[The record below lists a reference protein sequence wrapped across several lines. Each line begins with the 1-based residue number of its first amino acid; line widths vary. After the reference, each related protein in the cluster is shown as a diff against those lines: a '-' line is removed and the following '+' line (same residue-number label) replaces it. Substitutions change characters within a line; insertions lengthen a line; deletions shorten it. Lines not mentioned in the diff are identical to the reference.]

1 MDAAPQSLLD
11 ECVHHERN
19 ALRAVDRRIFV
30 DEELFELEQKK
41 IWQKIWVYVAHES
54 QLPKPKDY
62 LTAWIGRT
70 PIVVNRDKNG
80 ALNAFVNICSHRGAT
95 LVRTSKGSANNF
107 VCSFHGWAFNA
118 KGDLLSVMNEEGAG
132 YPSDFD
138 KTKRGL
144 VKVRLQSYRGFLFAT
159 LNPDAEPLEDQ
170 LAESKTFIDLVVDQS
185 PQGIELLQGRSVY
198 TYNGNWKLQ
207 VENGV
212 DGYHVDT
219 VHANYVQMIKNR
231 ARINAESK
239 GMKVLAVGD
248 FTRNRGGYYDLKNG
262 HTVIWTEITNPQDR
276 PVYAARE
283 DIEARLGA
291 EKAKWAVYR
300 SRNLLIYPNVFIMD
314 QMGTQVRVFRPIS
327 VDKTEVTIYCF
338 APVGEAP
345 AEREKRIRQYEDF
358 FNASGMATPDDLTEF
373 NASQIGCENHDVM
386 RWSDM
391 TRGAA
396 HEVVGAD
403 ADAAALGIHPGS
415 SGARV
420 SDEGIFVAQH
430 QRWLELMQAE

>member
-1 MDAAPQSLLD
+1 MKSCSSSNRKNLA
-11 ECVHHERN
+11 
-19 ALRAVDRRIFV
+19 
-30 DEELFELEQKK
+30 
-41 IWQKIWVYVAHES
+41 KIWVYVAHES

-118 KGDLLSVMNEEGAG
+118 KGDLLSVMNEDGAG
-132 YPSDFD
+132 YPGDFD
-138 KTKRGL
+138 KARRGL

-159 LNPDAEPLEDQ
+159 LNPEAEPLEDQ
-170 LAESKTFIDLVVDQS
+170 LAESKTFLDLVVDQS
-185 PQGIELLQGRSVY
+185 PQGLEVLQGRSVY

-207 VENGV
+207 AENGV

-262 HTVIWTEITNPQDR
+262 HTVIWTDITNPQDR

-314 QMGTQVRVFRPIS
+314 QMGTQIRVFRPLS

-338 APVGEAP
+338 APVGEP
-345 AEREKRIRQYEDF
+345 AVERDKRIRQYEDF

-391 TRGAA
+391 SRGAA
-396 HEVVGAD
+396 HEASVPTLTPQRWAYTR
-403 ADAAALGIHPGS
+403 AAV
-415 SGARV
+415 ARV
-420 SDEGIFVAQH
+420 SRTKAFSWPSTSAGSS
-430 QRWLELMQAE
+430 

>member
-300 SRNLLIYPNVFIMD
+300 SRNLLVYPNVFIMD

-373 NASQIGCENHDVM
+373 NASQIGCKNYDVM

>member
-1 MDAAPQSLLD
+1 MDTAPQSLLD

-159 LNPDAEPLEDQ
+159 LNPEAEPLEDQ

-185 PQGIELLQGRSVY
+185 PQGIEVLQGRSVY

-276 PVYAARE
+276 PVWAAHE
-283 DIEARLGA
+283 EIEARLGPT
-291 EKAKWAVYR
+291 KAKWAVYR
-300 SRNLLIYPNVFIMD
+300 SRNLLVYPNMFLMD
-314 QMGTQVRVFRPIS
+314 QMGTQIRVFRPIS

-338 APVGEAP
+338 GPVGEAP
-345 AEREKRIRQYEDF
+345 AERAKRIRQYEDF

-373 NASQIGCENHDVM
+373 NASQIGCKNYDVM

-403 ADAAALGIHPGS
+403 ADAAELGIHPGS

>member
-159 LNPDAEPLEDQ
+159 LNPEAEPLEDQ

-185 PQGIELLQGRSVY
+185 PQGIEVLQGRSVY

-314 QMGTQVRVFRPIS
+314 QMGTQIRVFRPIS

-338 APVGEAP
+338 GPVGEAP
-345 AEREKRIRQYEDF
+345 VERAKRIRQYEDF

-373 NASQIGCENHDVM
+373 NASQIGCKNYDVM

-403 ADAAALGIHPGS
+403 TDAAALGIHPGS

>member
-80 ALNAFVNICSHRGAT
+80 ELNAFVNICSHRGAT

-185 PQGIELLQGRSVY
+185 PQGIEVLQGRSVY

-291 EKAKWAVYR
+291 EKAKWAVLR

-314 QMGTQVRVFRPIS
+314 QMGTQIRVFRPIS

-338 APVGEAP
+338 GPVGEAP
-345 AEREKRIRQYEDF
+345 VEREKRIRQYEDF

-373 NASQIGCENHDVM
+373 NASQIGCKNYDVM

>member
-314 QMGTQVRVFRPIS
+314 QMGTQIRVFRPIS

-338 APVGEAP
+338 GPVGEAP
-345 AEREKRIRQYEDF
+345 VEREKRIRQYEDF

-373 NASQIGCENHDVM
+373 NASQIGCKNYDVM

>member
-11 ECVHHERN
+11 ECVHHERD

-107 VCSFHGWAFNA
+107 VCSFHGWAFNT

-144 VKVRLQSYRGFLFAT
+144 VKVHLQSYRGFLFAT

-185 PQGIELLQGRSVY
+185 PQGIEVLQGRSVY

-314 QMGTQVRVFRPIS
+314 QMGTQIRVFRPIS

-338 APVGEAP
+338 GPVGEAP
-345 AEREKRIRQYEDF
+345 VERAKRIRQYEDF

-373 NASQIGCENHDVM
+373 NASQIGCKNYDVM

-403 ADAAALGIHPGS
+403 TDAAALGIHPGS

>member
-1 MDAAPQSLLD
+1 
-11 ECVHHERN
+11 
-19 ALRAVDRRIFV
+19 
-30 DEELFELEQKK
+30 
-41 IWQKIWVYVAHES
+41 
-54 QLPKPKDY
+54 
-62 LTAWIGRT
+62 
-70 PIVVNRDKNG
+70 
-80 ALNAFVNICSHRGAT
+80 
-95 LVRTSKGSANNF
+95 
-107 VCSFHGWAFNA
+107 
-118 KGDLLSVMNEEGAG
+118 
-132 YPSDFD
+132 
-138 KTKRGL
+138 
-144 VKVRLQSYRGFLFAT
+144 
-159 LNPDAEPLEDQ
+159 
-170 LAESKTFIDLVVDQS
+170 
-185 PQGIELLQGRSVY
+185 
-198 TYNGNWKLQ
+198 
-207 VENGV
+207 
-212 DGYHVDT
+212 
-219 VHANYVQMIKNR
+219 
-231 ARINAESK
+231 
-239 GMKVLAVGD
+239 
-248 FTRNRGGYYDLKNG
+248 
-262 HTVIWTEITNPQDR
+262 VIWTDITNPQDR

-314 QMGTQVRVFRPIS
+314 QMGTQIRVFRPLS

-338 APVGEAP
+338 APVGEP
-345 AEREKRIRQYEDF
+345 AVERDKRIRQYEDF

-391 TRGAA
+391 SRGAA